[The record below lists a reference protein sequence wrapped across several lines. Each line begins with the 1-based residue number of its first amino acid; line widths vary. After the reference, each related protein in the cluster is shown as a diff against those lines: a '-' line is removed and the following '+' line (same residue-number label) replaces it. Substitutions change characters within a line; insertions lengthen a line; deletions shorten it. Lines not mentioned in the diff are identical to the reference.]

1 MPRCIK
7 ANALMLGKL
16 LSATSWTII
25 VATRTNLYTS
35 KNLAYNLLPLKQ
47 WEVLRKHGMRFRPR
61 HRRAITSFGVKGYFQ
76 LRIVWGQEDKWV
88 YIGTT
93 KLPLS
98 DTVLAHIILQAER
111 TRAEILAKLGP
122 PRPPR
127 GSTAPKRPGADPI
140 DTKRR
145 VRARE
150 TRRSDAGRTQA
161 DRTLAAIT
169 ARRSR

>member
-1 MPRCIK
+1 MPRCMK
-7 ANALMLGKL
+7 AFALMLTKL

-35 KNLAYNLLPLKQ
+35 KNLPYNLLPLKQ
-47 WEVLRKHGMRFRPR
+47 WEVLRKHGMRFRPF
-61 HRRAITSFGVKGYFQ
+61 HKRAITPFGVKGYFQ

-127 GSTAPKRPGADPI
+127 GSTAPKRPRAEPI

-150 TRRSDAGRTQA
+150 TRSSDAGRAQA
-161 DRTLAAIT
+161 QRTLAAIT